1 MIKIFKG
8 IFYFFDRLEDVI
20 RESLSRHPF
29 IYTFIGG
36 TGVVL
41 FWRGV
46 WRSADVLESSG
57 GIFSFLFSS
66 SGSIFLGVI
75 LLLSTGL
82 FVSVFIGDSI
92 IISGLK
98 KDKKVIDKTIE
109 KVISL
114 KEEEEEEETEVQ
126 KTLKLVTEIK
136 KEVESLEE
144 EIKHNK

>member
-1 MIKIFKG
+1 MIKTFKG
-8 IFYFFDRLEDVI
+8 IFYFFDRMEDVI

-46 WRSADVLESSG
+46 WRLADALESSG
-57 GIFSFLFSS
+57 GILSSLFSS
-66 SGSIFLGVI
+66 TGSIFLGVI

-109 KVISL
+109 KVTSL
-114 KEEEEEEETEVQ
+114 KEEALEEETEIQ

-136 KEVESLEE
+136 KEVEVLEE
-144 EIKHNK
+144 EMKHNK